1 MRKVIISL
9 ACMVSVTFLMVSCRK
24 EITTI
29 GPSDLLIS
37 KTKLSINVGSKD
49 TIQVTISPS
58 NAMNKTVL
66 WSSSDTT
73 IAIVNTSGVVTALAP
88 GIATITVTTA
98 DKNLKAYCTVTVT
111 IPITGISLP
120 YSMLLN
126 VGDKDTLKV
135 TLTPSHATAPIIWSS
150 IDTTIARVNTS
161 GVVTGVSPGITTIL
175 ATTADKQIGA
185 SCEVTVISHVISV
198 ALPQSFLLNVGDTDS
213 LQAIINP
220 SNAIDKSVTW
230 SSSNNTVLT
239 INASGVLTGIEPGT
253 DTIKVT
259 TEDGNRTATCIVTV
273 TKWTVYT
280 TSNGLADNYVS
291 SVAIDSHGNKWF
303 GTEGGVSEFDGMNWT
318 TYNTSNSG
326 LMNNWVY
333 CIAIDAS
340 GNKWFGTMGGGVSK
354 FDGINW
360 ITYMTTNSGL
370 IENHVNTIAIDAQGN
385 KWFGTP
391 YGVSKFDDI
400 NWTTYDQSNTSM
412 YSSAVNVIVIDA
424 QDNKWFGTSQ
434 GVSEFDG
441 INWTNYNYNNSSL
454 SYFPVY
460 SIGIDN
466 QGNKWFGTAGGGVS
480 RFDGAA
486 WISYNRDNSELYDNG
501 VQSIAIDAEENK
513 WFGTT
518 GASKFD
524 GSKWIT
530 YNNNAGFT
538 NNYILSIAIDKQ
550 GNKWFGTANGV
561 FQLQDNGDNEP

>member
-1 MRKVIISL
+1 MRKIIINIVCLFCVTSL
-9 ACMVSVTFLMVSCRK
+9 LVSCRK
-24 EITTI
+24 GITTI
-29 GPSDLLIS
+29 EPSDLLIS
-37 KTKLSINVGSKD
+37 KTKLSIDVGNTD
-49 TIQVTISPS
+49 TIRVTISPS
-58 NAMNKTVL
+58 DVTNKAIL

-73 IAIVNTSGVVTALAP
+73 IVIVNSSGVVTALAP
-88 GIATITVTTA
+88 GTATITITTA
-98 DKNLKAYCTVTVT
+98 DKNLKVYCTVAVT

-120 YSMLLN
+120 YSLLLN
-126 VGDKDTLKV
+126 VGDKDTMKV
-135 TLTPSHATAPIIWSS
+135 TLMPSDATAPVIWSS

-161 GVVTGVSPGITTIL
+161 GVVTGVSPGLTTIL
-175 ATTADKQIGA
+175 VTTADKKTGA

-198 ALPQSFLLNVGDTDS
+198 ALPQSFLLNAGETDS

-239 INASGVLTGIEPGT
+239 INPSGVLTGIEPGT

-259 TEDGNRTATCIVTV
+259 TEDGNRTAICIVTV

-291 SVAIDSHGNKWF
+291 SVVIDSGGNKWF
-303 GTEGGVSEFDGMNWT
+303 GTEGGVSEFDGTNWT
-318 TYNTSNSG
+318 TYNTGNCG

-360 ITYMTTNSGL
+360 ITYMTANSGL
-370 IENHVNTIAIDAQGN
+370 IENRVNSIAIDAQGN

-391 YGVSKFDDI
+391 SGVSKFDDI
-400 NWTTYDQSNTSM
+400 NWTTYDQNNTSM
-412 YSSAVNVIVIDA
+412 FSSAVSVIEIDT
-424 QDNKWFGTSQ
+424 QGNKWFGTSE

-441 INWTNYNYNNSSL
+441 TNWTNYNHTNSSL
-454 SYFPVY
+454 SYFPVF

-466 QGNKWFGTAGGGVS
+466 EGKKWFGTWGGGVSIFDGTSWLSYNRDNSGLYDNSVQSMAIDSQGNKWFGTTGV
-480 RFDGAA
+480 
-486 WISYNRDNSELYDNG
+486 
-501 VQSIAIDAEENK
+501 
-513 WFGTT
+513 
-518 GASKFD
+518 SKFD
-524 GSKWIT
+524 GSKWVT
-530 YNNNAGFT
+530 YNNNDGLT

-550 GNKWFGTANGV
+550 ENKWFGTTNGV
-561 FQLQDNGDNEP
+561 YQLQDKCHK